1 MSINEVR
8 YLPECGSTN
17 AYVKEHFEEFGP
29 VGAVYTENQ
38 TAGRGRL
45 GRSWVNAE
53 GKALYY
59 TVAIREPLAQ
69 PATLPLLASL
79 AVRTQLKLRYGVD
92 CQIKW
97 PNDLLLNGKK
107 IVGILCEVGPD
118 GHSIVVGIGI
128 NLAQPQEYFDAAGL
142 PHGTSLALQGVS
154 VDMDT
159 DPEWLAQ
166 YMTDFGFDRALYT
179 YEAEGFAPYRE
190 RYKAL
195 CVNLGRR
202 VTYDGGAGT
211 AVDVDDEGRLIVRD
225 ETGDTRVFTGEVSVK
240 GIYGAV

>member
-79 AVRTQLKLRYGVD
+79 PDQVAQRPFAQRQKDRGHPVRGRELRL
-92 CQIKW
+92 
-97 PNDLLLNGKK
+97 P
-107 IVGILCEVGPD
+107 
-118 GHSIVVGIGI
+118 
-128 NLAQPQEYFDAAGL
+128 AAG
-142 PHGTSLALQGVS
+142 PGHFVRHRHQSGPA
-154 VDMDT
+154 
-159 DPEWLAQ
+159 
-166 YMTDFGFDRALYT
+166 
-179 YEAEGFAPYRE
+179 AE
-190 RYKAL
+190 L
-195 CVNLGRR
+195 L
-202 VTYDGGAGT
+202 
-211 AVDVDDEGRLIVRD
+211 
-225 ETGDTRVFTGEVSVK
+225 
-240 GIYGAV
+240 

>member
-79 AVRTQLKLRYGVD
+79 AVRTQPRLRHGVD
-92 CQIKW
+92 CQIMAQRPSAQRQKDRGH
-97 PNDLLLNGKK
+97 PVRGRELRPSAGR
-107 IVGILCEVGPD
+107 GILC
-118 GHSIVVGIGI
+118 GIGI
-128 NLAQPQEYFDAAGL
+128 NLAQPQSYFDAAGL
-142 PHGTSLALQGVS
+142 PNGTAGAAGAKVIFHRTLHG
-154 VDMDT
+154 
-159 DPEWLAQ
+159 
-166 YMTDFGFDRALYT
+166 R
-179 YEAEGFAPYRE
+179 AEG
-190 RYKAL
+190 L
-195 CVNLGRR
+195 
-202 VTYDGGAGT
+202 D
-211 AVDVDDEGRLIVRD
+211 RLW
-225 ETGDTRVFTGEVSVK
+225 F
-240 GIYGAV
+240 